1 VWEAGATDRDG
12 RVVIS
17 GVNTEVPQYHVEIP
31 SRRTWQPLRAP
42 LRVDGSTTR
51 IELKRGEELVVTAID
66 KASGLPVPGVEVYA
80 IRHPAST
87 IPFVPNIFEAE
98 ARTDAEGKARLSN
111 LPSSQVKVGLR
122 GMNVRSADE
131 GLVHPGSEKQ
141 LVLGGEIPEW
151 SDLRPQPH

>member
-1 VWEAGATDRDG
+1 MKKLTLSCLGIFLLATLFVTFVSAPSEGVEPIVIGAICHLTGTNAVQGQDM
-12 RVVIS
+12 
-17 GVNTEVPQYHVEIP
+17 
-31 SRRTWQPLRAP
+31 
-42 LRVDGSTTR
+42 
-51 IELKRGEELVVTAID
+51 KRGEELVVTAID

-80 IRHPAST
+80 RRHPAST

-98 ARTDAEGKARLSN
+98 ARTDTEGKARFSN

-131 GLVHPGSEKQ
+131 GIVDPGREKQ